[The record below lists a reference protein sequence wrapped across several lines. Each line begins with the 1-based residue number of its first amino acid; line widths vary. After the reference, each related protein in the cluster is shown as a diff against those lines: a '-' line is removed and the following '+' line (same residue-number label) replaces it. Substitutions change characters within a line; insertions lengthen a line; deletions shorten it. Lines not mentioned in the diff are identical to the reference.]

1 MIVLDASV
9 LIAAMTPDDAHH
21 VAAISLL
28 ATLDVGSVSVIHSV
42 NLAEVLV
49 GQVPYGLEES
59 AALEIAASGV
69 EAIGTDVDSPV
80 RLARLR
86 ASTKLGLP
94 DCCALDAAL
103 ETGYAIATFD
113 DQLAR
118 AATSLGIPLAA

>member
-9 LIAAMTPDDAHH
+9 LIAAMTPQDAHH
-21 VAAISLL
+21 AAAISLL
-28 ATLDVGSVSVIHSV
+28 ATLHVGSASLIHSV

-59 AALEIAASGV
+59 AALNIAATG
-69 EAIGTDVDSPV
+69 IDTLDTDADSPI

-86 ASTKLGLP
+86 AATKLGIP

-103 ETGYAIATFD
+103 VTGCAIATFD
-113 DQLAR
+113 DRLAR

>member
-9 LIAAMTPDDAHH
+9 LIAAMTPADTHH
-21 VAAISLL
+21 AAAISLL
-28 ATLDVGSVSVIHSV
+28 ATLDAGSVSLIHSV

-59 AALEIAASGV
+59 AALEIASSGV
-69 EAIGTDVDSPV
+69 EAIGTDVDTPV

-113 DQLAR
+113 ARLAR